1 MVAAANGSA
10 PALCCANI
18 VQIAA
23 PHHQHQHLQR
33 RPAVLQ
39 CCRPAHLASRDCR
52 VFADLAPGILQSQA
66 AAAQSIR
73 LLVLKFWLSG
83 RQEARTRQ
91 ETAPA
96 LQIDNVLGAGSTA
109 AAAACCRPT
118 LTAAAQAGYLP
129 LLHSLSLLMRT
140 TNRTWWK
147 CKVISLTPNA
157 KCLPSCKYICGY
169 IRDAEMETKNTLSK
183 CLSRP
188 ARNV

>member
-1 MVAAANGSA
+1 MKAKFIKPRYGVWW
-10 PALCCANI
+10 P
-18 VQIAA
+18 Q
-23 PHHQHQHLQR
+23 PM
-33 RPAVLQ
+33 AVLRRCVVRILCRLPHRTTSTSTCRGGRQ

-129 LLHSLSLLMRT
+129 LLHSLSLFL
-140 TNRTWWK
+140 
-147 CKVISLTPNA
+147 CA
-157 KCLPSCKYICGY
+157 LPTG
-169 IRDAEMETKNTLSK
+169 LGG
-183 CLSRP
+183 
-188 ARNV
+188 NVKSYL

>member
-129 LLHSLSLLMRT
+129 LLHSLSLFL
-140 TNRTWWK
+140 
-147 CKVISLTPNA
+147 CA
-157 KCLPSCKYICGY
+157 LPIG
-169 IRDAEMETKNTLSK
+169 LGG
-183 CLSRP
+183 
-188 ARNV
+188 NVKSYL